1 MARKSGG
8 RSSGSASRQNTRAER
23 AASNNRASDH
33 NDALIPDTHH
43 QPGGA
48 RFWMAAAAFGLA
60 FVMLG
65 VATAQIALT
74 GDSATRRAGVNGVA
88 ERRADIVDRNG
99 EILASTLM
107 SHSLY
112 ADPRRIW
119 DADAAAAALARTLP
133 GLDEAA
139 TAEALRGDPA
149 GRRHFAW
156 VKRGLSPR
164 QRQAVFD
171 LGIAGLDFVEEPR
184 RVYPRGRLAAHVL
197 GFTNIDGVGA
207 AGAERAF
214 EAELAD
220 GDGRPLALSVDLR
233 VQYALDEELR
243 AAMDS
248 YGAKAAVGLVTD
260 VRTGEILALVSLPD
274 FDPNHPASSS
284 QNARTNRAMASV
296 YELGSIFKTF
306 TVAMALDTGQAD
318 IHRVLP
324 TDTPLEVGG
333 EQIHDAAPVRRR
345 LTTAEV
351 FVRSSNVGAGYLAL
365 EAGLQT
371 QREYLWRFGLMDRA
385 PVGYAESARPLRPE
399 EWDETARATV
409 GFGHGMAVS
418 PVAFAAAFGAVVN
431 GGEYVRP
438 TLRPAD
444 PRGVISDR
452 ILSPETSAEMARL
465 LRAAVLYGTGRRAD
479 APGLGVGGKTG
490 TAEKTVDGEYVDGLV
505 VSSFAAVFPYNDPR
519 YAILIVLDEPT
530 GNDDTHG
537 RVGAGY
543 TAAPAA
549 AAVITRVAPLLGVA
563 RRSNTDALDV
573 RYGDGSP

>member
-1 MARKSGG
+1 MIGAYQP
-8 RSSGSASRQNTRAER
+8 SGSA
-23 AASNNRASDH
+23 
-33 NDALIPDTHH
+33 
-43 QPGGA
+43 
-48 RFWMAAAAFGLA
+48 RFWAVASVFGLA
-60 FVMLG
+60 FLALG
-65 VATAQIALT
+65 LATAQIALT
-74 GDSATRRAGVNGVA
+74 GDRAIRTARADGAVA
-88 ERRADIVDRNG
+88 RRADIVDRNG

-119 DADAAAAALARTLP
+119 DADVAAAALARTLP

-139 TAEALRGDPA
+139 TAEALRDDPP
-149 GRRHFAW
+149 GSRHFAW
-156 VKRGLSPR
+156 IKRGLSPR

-171 LGIAGLDFVEEPR
+171 LGIAGLDFREEPR

-214 EAELAD
+214 EAELVG
-220 GDGRPLALSVDLR
+220 GDGRPLALSIDLR

-243 AAMDS
+243 AAMDG
-248 YGAKAAVGLVTD
+248 YAAKAAVGLVTD

-274 FDPNHPASSS
+274 FDPNHPASAG
-284 QNARTNRAMASV
+284 QDARTNRALASV

-306 TVAMALDTGQAD
+306 TIAMALDTGQAD
-318 IHRVLP
+318 IRRVLP
-324 TDTPLEVGG
+324 TDAPLNVGG
-333 EQIHDAAPVRRR
+333 EVIHDAAPVRRR

-399 EWDETARATV
+399 VWDEAARATV

-505 VSSFAAVFPYNDPR
+505 VSSFAAVFQ
-519 YAILIVLDEPT
+519 I
-530 GNDDTHG
+530 G
-537 RVGAGY
+537 RAHV
-543 TAAPAA
+543 
-549 AAVITRVAPLLGVA
+549 
-563 RRSNTDALDV
+563 
-573 RYGDGSP
+573 